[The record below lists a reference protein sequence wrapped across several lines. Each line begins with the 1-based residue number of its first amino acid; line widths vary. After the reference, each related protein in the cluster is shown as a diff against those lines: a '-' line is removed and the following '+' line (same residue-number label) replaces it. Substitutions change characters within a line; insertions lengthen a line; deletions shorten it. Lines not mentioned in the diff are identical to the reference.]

1 MIMTEDSQIDPIKSH
16 QKKTGLFLAI
26 TLVLL
31 LFRIITLAFD
41 KFDIQSILVS
51 RSLVGNGLLS
61 KPLFSELLFSIL
73 IILLLFR
80 KELINKPQL
89 SDLKSGIINS
99 IWFISFPVIT
109 GLCLFTF
116 KQQYY
121 FKFQFNE
128 MVLMRWFYFCLSFVA
143 VNLILNLNPFRKFP
157 RLILIIFILLLSS
170 FLQDFA
176 SNPYSLSIPI
186 GIFAGVGLTQAL
198 SIIAFRNAFKN
209 SFWAGVFSALITSIV
224 VCFFIFGGISDS
236 LFTLFFP
243 FAALL
248 LAAITLRSKSLKP
261 RIISLGA
268 ISLVCLF
275 LSMVLPRL
283 VAPQYADVLK
293 ENRSEKI
300 KYQER
305 LNGIQINYNDTSVH
319 KSLVQLT
326 KILQAANQVS
336 QENFGISPDI
346 KWITVYGIEL
356 GGFNAV
362 FPQGIRG
369 NFLSLKYINNI
380 LDSSFMNNPKL
391 SCQFPDPVNSILHEY
406 AHLFGV
412 FPYQNWIGT
421 ESEGWATYAATRLS
435 KLIYQKYG
443 PTIWQPAYN
452 YAKIAD
458 SINALLLAGHPLI
471 WSHPEEVGSF
481 KMWNDYEQKKGL
493 QNVFKDRWLFT
504 SRDKNSVF
512 VKENNS
518 SVVNDF
524 IDTKIGKEAFDQY
537 SNMPPKK
544 FDELYNPDDWKIFGK
559 LINKTEDD
567 INKLIEQKKTIEYNV
582 FVPKPRNNNTGIEIA
597 VIFSLLL
604 LYTLGIFLLKNKN
617 VKPVN
622 I

>member
-1 MIMTEDSQIDPIKSH
+1 MIRTEDFQTDSIKSL

-26 TLVLL
+26 ILVLL
-31 LFRIITLAFD
+31 LFRITVLAFD

-51 RSLVGNGLLS
+51 RSFVGNGLLS

-80 KELINKPQL
+80 KEQIKKPQL
-89 SDLKSGIINS
+89 SDLTSGIINS
-99 IWFISFPVIT
+99 IWFISFPIIT

-121 FKFQFNE
+121 FKLQFSE
-128 MVLMRWFYFCLSFVA
+128 MILMRWFYFCLSFVA
-143 VNLILNLNPFRKFP
+143 VNLILNLNPFQKFI
-157 RLILIIFILLLSS
+157 RFILIISILLLSS

-176 SNPYSLSIPI
+176 SNPYSLSVPI

-209 SFWAGVFSALITSIV
+209 SFWAGVFSALISSIV
-224 VCFFIFGGISDS
+224 VCFLILGGVSNS

-243 FAALL
+243 FAALIV
-248 LAAITLRSKSLKP
+248 AAITMRSKSLKP
-261 RIISLGA
+261 RIIGLGA

-275 LSMVLPRL
+275 LSLVLPKL
-283 VAPQYADVLK
+283 VAPQYGDGMR

-300 KYQER
+300 KYQESV
-305 LNGIQINYNDTSVH
+305 NGIQINYNDTSVH
-319 KSLVQLT
+319 KSLAQLT

-336 QENFGISPDI
+336 HENFGISPDI
-346 KWITVYGIEL
+346 KWITVYGIEI

-362 FPQGIRG
+362 FPQGIAG
-369 NFLSLKYINNI
+369 NFLSLKYLNNI
-380 LDSSFMNNPKL
+380 LDSSFMNNPNL

-452 YAKIAD
+452 YSKIAD
-458 SINALLLAGHPLI
+458 SINASLLSGHPLI

-481 KMWNDYEQKKGL
+481 KMWNDYENKKGL
-493 QNVFKDRWLFT
+493 QDVFKDRWLFT

-512 VKENNS
+512 IKENNP
-518 SVVNDF
+518 SVVTDF
-524 IDTKIGKEAFDQY
+524 IDTKIGKGPFDQY
-537 SNMPPKK
+537 SNIPAKK
-544 FDELYNPDDWKIFGK
+544 FDELYKPDDWIIFGQ
-559 LINKTEDD
+559 LINIKEGE
-567 INKLIEQKKTIEYNV
+567 INKLIEQKKTSEYNV
-582 FVPKPRNNNTGIEIA
+582 FVPKPRNNSAGLNIV
-597 VIFSLLL
+597 VISCLLGVFAFSKFKLIKSGEQNNLL
-604 LYTLGIFLLKNKN
+604 
-617 VKPVN
+617 
-622 I
+622 

>member
-1 MIMTEDSQIDPIKSH
+1 MTEDFQIDSIKSH
-16 QKKTGLFLAI
+16 KKKTGLFLAI

-51 RSLVGNGLLS
+51 RSFVGNWLLS
-61 KPLFSELLFSIL
+61 KPLLSELLFSIL

-128 MVLMRWFYFCLSFVA
+128 MVLMLWFYFCLSFVA

-176 SNPYSLSIPI
+176 SNPYSLSIPV

-326 KILQAANQVS
+326 KILRAANQVS

-362 FPQGIRG
+362 FPHGIRG
-369 NFLSLKYINNI
+369 NFLSLK
-380 LDSSFMNNPKL
+380 
-391 SCQFPDPVNSILHEY
+391 
-406 AHLFGV
+406 
-412 FPYQNWIGT
+412 
-421 ESEGWATYAATRLS
+421 
-435 KLIYQKYG
+435 
-443 PTIWQPAYN
+443 
-452 YAKIAD
+452 
-458 SINALLLAGHPLI
+458 
-471 WSHPEEVGSF
+471 
-481 KMWNDYEQKKGL
+481 
-493 QNVFKDRWLFT
+493 
-504 SRDKNSVF
+504 
-512 VKENNS
+512 
-518 SVVNDF
+518 
-524 IDTKIGKEAFDQY
+524 
-537 SNMPPKK
+537 
-544 FDELYNPDDWKIFGK
+544 
-559 LINKTEDD
+559 
-567 INKLIEQKKTIEYNV
+567 
-582 FVPKPRNNNTGIEIA
+582 
-597 VIFSLLL
+597 
-604 LYTLGIFLLKNKN
+604 
-617 VKPVN
+617 
-622 I
+622 

>member
-1 MIMTEDSQIDPIKSH
+1 MVLTEDFQKDSIKSQ
-16 QKKTGLFLAI
+16 QKERSLFLAI
-26 TLVLL
+26 TFVLL
-31 LFRIITLAFD
+31 LFRITVLAFD
-41 KFDIQSILVS
+41 KFDSQSILVS
-51 RSLVGNGLLS
+51 RSFVGNGLLS
-61 KPLFSELLFSIL
+61 KPLFSELVFSIL

-80 KELINKPQL
+80 KDLIKKPHL

-128 MVLMRWFYFCLSFVA
+128 MVLMRWFYFCLSFIA
-143 VNLILNLNPFRKFP
+143 VNLILNLNPFRKFL
-157 RLILIIFILLLSS
+157 RFILIIFILLLSS

-176 SNPYSLSIPI
+176 SNTYSLSIPI
-186 GIFAGVGLTQAL
+186 GIFAGVGLTQAFAV
-198 SIIAFRNAFKN
+198 IAFRNAFKN
-209 SFWAGVFSALITSIV
+209 SFWAGMFSASITGIV
-224 VCFFIFGGISDS
+224 VCFFIFGGVSSS

-261 RIISLGA
+261 RIVGLGV

-275 LSMVLPRL
+275 LSLGLPRL
-283 VAPQYADVLK
+283 VPPMSADVLR
-293 ENRSEKI
+293 ENRSEKTN
-300 KYQER
+300 YQESV
-305 LNGIQINYNDTSVH
+305 NGIQINYNDTSVH
-319 KSLVQLT
+319 KSLIQLT
-326 KILQAANQVS
+326 KILQAANEVS

-356 GGFNAV
+356 GGYNAV
-362 FPQGIRG
+362 FPHGIKG
-369 NFLSLKYINNI
+369 NFLSQKYLNDIH
-380 LDSSFMNNPKL
+380 DSLFMNNPKL

-406 AHLFGV
+406 SHLFGI
-412 FPYQNWIGT
+412 FPYQKWIYT

-458 SINALLLAGHPLI
+458 SINASLLSGHPLI

-493 QNVFKDRWLFT
+493 QNVFKDRWLYT

-512 VKENNS
+512 IKENNS
-518 SVVNDF
+518 CVVNDF
-524 IDTKIGKEAFDQY
+524 INTKIGEQAFEKY

-544 FDELYNPDDWKIFGK
+544 FNEIYKPDDWRIFGQ
-559 LINKTEDD
+559 LINNKDD
-567 INKLIEQKKTIEYNV
+567 EVDKLIEQKKTSEYNIL
-582 FVPKPRNNNTGIEIA
+582 VPKPRKNNAGIEIA
-597 VIFSLLL
+597 VIISLLL
-604 LYTLGIFLLKNKN
+604 LYTLGTLKIKN
-617 VKPVN
+617 RITDLP
-622 I
+622 

>member
-1 MIMTEDSQIDPIKSH
+1 MILTEDIQKDSSNSH
-16 QKKTGLFLAI
+16 QKETGLFLAI

-31 LFRIITLAFD
+31 LFRIIVLAFD

-51 RSLVGNGLLS
+51 RSFIGNGLLS

-80 KELINKPQL
+80 SELINKPQL

-99 IWFISFPVIT
+99 IWFLSFPIIT

-116 KQQYY
+116 KQQYF

-143 VNLILNLNPFRKFP
+143 VNLILNLNPFRKFL
-157 RLILIIFILLLSS
+157 RLILIILILLLSS
-170 FLQDFA
+170 FLQDFT
-176 SNPYSLSIPI
+176 SNPYSLSVPI

-198 SIIAFRNAFKN
+198 SIIAFRDTFKN
-209 SFWAGVFSALITSIV
+209 SFWAGAFSALITSIV
-224 VCFFIFGGISDS
+224 VCFFIFGGVSNS

-261 RIISLGA
+261 RMVGLGVISL
-268 ISLVCLF
+268 ICLF
-275 LSMVLPRL
+275 LSLGLPRL
-283 VAPQYADVLK
+283 VPPQYAYGMI
-293 ENRSEKI
+293 ENRSEEI

-305 LNGIQINYNDTSVH
+305 VNGIQINYNDTSVH
-319 KSLVQLT
+319 KSLAQLT

-346 KWITVYGIEL
+346 KWITVSGIEL

-380 LDSSFMNNPKL
+380 LDSSFMNNPTL

-412 FPYQNWIGT
+412 FPYQNWIST

-443 PTIWQPAYN
+443 PTIWQPAIR
-452 YAKIAD
+452 KIT
-458 SINALLLAGHPLI
+458 
-471 WSHPEEVGSF
+471 
-481 KMWNDYEQKKGL
+481 L
-493 QNVFKDRWLFT
+493 Q
-504 SRDKNSVF
+504 
-512 VKENNS
+512 
-518 SVVNDF
+518 
-524 IDTKIGKEAFDQY
+524 
-537 SNMPPKK
+537 
-544 FDELYNPDDWKIFGK
+544 
-559 LINKTEDD
+559 
-567 INKLIEQKKTIEYNV
+567 
-582 FVPKPRNNNTGIEIA
+582 
-597 VIFSLLL
+597 
-604 LYTLGIFLLKNKN
+604 
-617 VKPVN
+617 
-622 I
+622 